1 MNPPKDGTLRGS
13 AFLASIIVV
22 NTNHSDSAEAVTQA
36 QVPPEPT
43 RGIEQLRNWAYWLT
57 GYAAYTLFHLIFLP
71 YVIIRFIGRMGHGRY
86 RGVIWRRFIGGTK
99 PPTRRQDWTLI
110 IASELGET
118 RTAVHAAQE
127 ISKDGSPIAVL
138 SQLSRIPVGLQREC
152 ANFPI
157 GFAPFNS
164 PHAALICLLMWRP
177 KMVLFVEFSGNYHL
191 AFVAKLLGIPTA
203 LINVNLPEPRL
214 RRLQRKVLGRWQ
226 FSFIDAFVTQAR
238 THKERLMRLGVPR
251 NKILVGGIALPPL
264 FMGHSPEIRQ
274 KWQGI
279 LQLKAGEPVVVAG
292 STYHEEELILIET
305 ARQLRKQFPE
315 LVLVLA
321 PRQINRPQGASSA
334 LQALGEDY
342 DVRSLLDRHERVAKT
357 ILLDTVG
364 ELRELYS
371 VATVAFVGGSFVTH
385 IGGHTP
391 IEALAWGIPITIGPH
406 FEQQEAAVYLSEQ
419 AGFLHICAGEEALA
433 HCWEEAISGDVT
445 PEELASKTQ
454 ALSAHQIEV
463 FEATYVALKSRFGLR

>member
-1 MNPPKDGTLRGS
+1 M
-13 AFLASIIVV
+13 V
-22 NTNHSDSAEAVTQA
+22 NSQISDSAEAAAQS
-36 QVPPEPT
+36 QVPPEPA
-43 RGIEQLRNWAYWLT
+43 RGVEKLQKWAYWLT

-86 RGVIWRRFIGGTK
+86 RGVIWRRLLGGTQ
-99 PPTRRQDWTLI
+99 PPGRRNDWSLI

-118 RTAVHAAQE
+118 RTAVQAAQE
-127 ISKDGSPIAVL
+127 ISRDGNSVAVL
-138 SQLSRIPVGLQREC
+138 SQLNRIPQGLKREC
-152 ANFPI
+152 TNFPL

-214 RRLQRKVLGRWQ
+214 RRLQRKILGRWQ
-226 FSFIDAFVTQAR
+226 FSFIDAFVAQAR
-238 THKERLMRLGVPR
+238 THKERLMRLGVPK
-251 NKILVGGIALPPL
+251 NKILVSGIALPTL
-264 FMGHSPEIRQ
+264 FIGQSQDIRQ
-274 KWQGI
+274 KWQGL
-279 LQLKAGEPVVVAG
+279 LQLPSNTPVVVAG

-305 ARQLRKQFPE
+305 ARELRKQYPE
-315 LVLVLA
+315 LVLILA

-334 LQALGEDY
+334 LEALAEDY
-342 DVRSLLDRHERVAKT
+342 DVRSMLDRHERVAKT

-406 FEQQEAAVYLSEQ
+406 FEQQEAAVYLCEQ
-419 AGFLHICAGEEALA
+419 AGFLHICAGEESLSN
-433 HCWEEAISGDVT
+433 CWEDAVT
-445 PEELASKTQ
+445 AQASPEELAAKIA
-454 ALSAHQIEV
+454 ALTEHRIEV
-463 FEATYVALKSRFGLR
+463 FEATYLALKTRFGLD